1 MIQKFLQLQNRKQD
15 ETLNQ
20 GDEEKLVHE
29 LVEIGANRAK
39 EELKAEIKS
48 KEQSKIYKWLQVQ
61 AQRKRETLK
70 EIEADQIRQIDAE
83 NDSFK
88 SEGIDS
94 QDDEV

>member
-39 EELKAEIKS
+39 EELKAETKS
-48 KEQSKIYKWLQVQ
+48 KE
-61 AQRKRETLK
+61 
-70 EIEADQIRQIDAE
+70 
-83 NDSFK
+83 
-88 SEGIDS
+88 
-94 QDDEV
+94 

>member
-48 KEQSKIYKWLQVQ
+48 KEQNKIYQWLRVQ
-61 AQRKRETLK
+61 EQRKRETLE
-70 EIEADQIRQIDAE
+70 EIEADQIRKIDAE
-83 NDSFK
+83 QDSFE
-88 SEGIDS
+88 SEGIAS
-94 QDDEV
+94 TEDEV

>member
-48 KEQSKIYKWLQVQ
+48 KE
-61 AQRKRETLK
+61 
-70 EIEADQIRQIDAE
+70 
-83 NDSFK
+83 
-88 SEGIDS
+88 
-94 QDDEV
+94 